1 MSGARSGRATS
12 DGWLDRIERR
22 ALVIAI
28 VAAGLAWMIPGGGAA
43 MAAAVAG
50 GAILAFTSY
59 WTIKRSVTRL
69 ADAAVA
75 RANVPDPEGSR
86 LRREEGSGLHSG
98 TTTPRLGTRGA
109 LLIVL
114 RYALLAGMAYVMIAR
129 LRLPPVGLL
138 CGVSVTMLAAT
149 AELVWR
155 RR

>member
-1 MSGARSGRATS
+1 VSGARSGRATS

-22 ALVIAI
+22 ALAIAV
-28 VAAGLAWMIPGGGAA
+28 VAAVVAWMIPGGGAS

-59 WTIKRSVTRL
+59 WTIKRSVSRL

-75 RANVPDPEGSR
+75 RSVESSTSGPRENVS
-86 LRREEGSGLHSG
+86 
-98 TTTPRLGTRGA
+98 TPRLGTRGA

>member
-1 MSGARSGRATS
+1 M
-12 DGWLDRIERR
+12 
-22 ALVIAI
+22 V
-28 VAAGLAWMIPGGGAA
+28 PGGGAM
-43 MAAAVAG
+43 MAAGVAG

-75 RANVPDPEGSR
+75 RADAAGPEGP
-86 LRREEGSGLHSG
+86 GLYAKEHAPEPRSA
-98 TTTPRLGTRGA
+98 PRLGTRGA
-109 LLIVL
+109 LLIGL
-114 RYALLAGMAYVMIAR
+114 RYALLAGLAYVMIAR

>member
-1 MSGARSGRATS
+1 VSGARSGRATS

-22 ALVIAI
+22 ALAIAV
-28 VAAGLAWMIPGGGAA
+28 VAAVVAWMIPGGGAS

-59 WTIKRSVTRL
+59 WTIKRSVSRL

-75 RANVPDPEGSR
+75 RSVESSTSGP
-86 LRREEGSGLHSG
+86 REHVSA
-98 TTTPRLGTRGA
+98 PRLGTRGA